1 MTVQYKVHY
10 SLKPLMLL
18 IQYSYTQIQL
28 QKAKAAVP
36 NARQVR
42 HS

>member
-10 SLKPLMLL
+10 NLKSLLLL

-28 QKAKAAVP
+28 QKETGTVP

-42 HS
+42 DS